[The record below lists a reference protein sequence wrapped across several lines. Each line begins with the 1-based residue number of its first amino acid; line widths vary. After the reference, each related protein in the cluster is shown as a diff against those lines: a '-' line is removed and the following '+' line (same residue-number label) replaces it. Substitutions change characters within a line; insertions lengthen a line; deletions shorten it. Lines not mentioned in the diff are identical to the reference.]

1 MSAHLRCHLLEL
13 LRGVAHAV
21 HVTEGDP
28 VKAVAGGAD
37 AAVHLVPSPNPAQR
51 TAKGQLSD
59 SWHDVDFGRRCLA
72 RPLVREWGRP
82 LHRPLCAPPPKSRRP
97 GVRRGL
103 GRIGRRGIRAPGS
116 VERAHRALM
125 APRVVGRRQ
134 PVLLLARMSDT
145 TSGQPDGRP
154 ARGLQPR
161 KHPPA
166 ISAEGTQRAR
176 KADGVLLCSCAPTRG
191 SLGAGSF
198 GFGRCA
204 PPPPHAMWPRR
215 QAAPRG
221 APVCES
227 SGPPPCFCRERGC
240 KHVCTLAVHWR
251 AARPAQRGRSAA
263 GQS

>member
-1 MSAHLRCHLLEL
+1 M
-13 LRGVAHAV
+13 
-21 HVTEGDP
+21 
-28 VKAVAGGAD
+28 
-37 AAVHLVPSPNPAQR
+37 
-51 TAKGQLSD
+51 
-59 SWHDVDFGRRCLA
+59 
-72 RPLVREWGRP
+72 
-82 LHRPLCAPPPKSRRP
+82 
-97 GVRRGL
+97 RRGL

-166 ISAEGTQRAR
+166 ISAEGTQPAR
-176 KADGVLLCSCAPTRG
+176 KADGVLLCSCALARG

-227 SGPPPCFCRERGC
+227 SGPRRAGSDQVGCVEARLRFFPQAVEKAPSQAGGALGGQAPVRRG
-240 KHVCTLAVHWR
+240 VGM
-251 AARPAQRGRSAA
+251 ARHIRCLGSP
-263 GQS
+263 

>member
-1 MSAHLRCHLLEL
+1 M
-13 LRGVAHAV
+13 
-21 HVTEGDP
+21 
-28 VKAVAGGAD
+28 
-37 AAVHLVPSPNPAQR
+37 
-51 TAKGQLSD
+51 
-59 SWHDVDFGRRCLA
+59 
-72 RPLVREWGRP
+72 
-82 LHRPLCAPPPKSRRP
+82 HRPLCAPPPKSTGP
-97 GVRRGL
+97 GVRVRRGL

-116 VERAHRALM
+116 VERAHWALM

-145 TSGQPDGRP
+145 TGSQPNGRP

-166 ISAEGTQRAR
+166 ISANGTQRAR

-227 SGPPPCFCRERGC
+227 SGLPPPSR
-240 KHVCTLAVHWR
+240 LAVR
-251 AARPAQRGRSAA
+251 RKKARGSSHKPNLSHRSQAGGCIRWQAPVRRGVGMARHIRCLGSP
-263 GQS
+263 

>member
-1 MSAHLRCHLLEL
+1 M
-13 LRGVAHAV
+13 
-21 HVTEGDP
+21 
-28 VKAVAGGAD
+28 GG
-37 AAVHLVPSPNPAQR
+37 
-51 TAKGQLSD
+51 
-59 SWHDVDFGRRCLA
+59 
-72 RPLVREWGRP
+72 
-82 LHRPLCAPPPKSRRP
+82 
-97 GVRRGL
+97 
-103 GRIGRRGIRAPGS
+103 GIRAPGS

-227 SGPPPCFCRERGC
+227 SGPRRAGSRRSRWVVSKQGCVFSLRRKASQAGGALGGQAPVRRGVGMTRHIRC
-240 KHVCTLAVHWR
+240 LGS
-251 AARPAQRGRSAA
+251 P
-263 GQS
+263 